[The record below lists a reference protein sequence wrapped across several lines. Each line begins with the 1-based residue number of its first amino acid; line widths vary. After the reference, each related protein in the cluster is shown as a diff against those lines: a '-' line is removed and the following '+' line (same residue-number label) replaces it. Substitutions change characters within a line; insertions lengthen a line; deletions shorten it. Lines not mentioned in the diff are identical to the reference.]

1 MPLVNEEVC
10 QSTNDNFDDAENTFS
25 NDDIFHEQPHVC
37 ESQESKEQ
45 PNEVNNSHKNENVEQ
60 TVDPDILD
68 QPAKPARTIPPAPG
82 WAISYHIPNPPM
94 QMFQPLLALNL
105 FNSDQDNYSQPCLSN
120 DLEEN
125 LQEEQHD
132 ANAIDSDDQLMA
144 SEQDSSSQS
153 GSASNYDS
161 ATEEQPTSPQPT
173 PSPQRQRRP
182 KRHCPKPMFQY
193 DDIISA
199 KRRKK

>member
-1 MPLVNEEVC
+1 
-10 QSTNDNFDDAENTFS
+10 
-25 NDDIFHEQPHVC
+25 
-37 ESQESKEQ
+37 
-45 PNEVNNSHKNENVEQ
+45 
-60 TVDPDILD
+60 
-68 QPAKPARTIPPAPG
+68 
-82 WAISYHIPNPPM
+82 
-94 QMFQPLLALNL
+94 MFQPLLALNL
-105 FNSDQDNYSQPCLSN
+105 FNPDQNQYSQPCLSN

-125 LQEEQHD
+125 LQEEQHL

-144 SEQDSSSQS
+144 SEQDSNSQS